1 MRVSTKN
8 SNGEQGRSIKA
19 LLYKTSFT
27 YFDLFRSKMASL
39 TNLNV
44 YVSFPLEKNEATA
57 SYKNAI
63 IPLEALI
70 LKYIV
75 KRYKIVANS

>member
-8 SNGEQGRSIKA
+8 SNGEHGHSIKA
-19 LLYKTSFT
+19 LLYKTLFT
-27 YFDLFRSKMASL
+27 YFGLFRSKIASL
-39 TNLNV
+39 TNLDV

-75 KRYKIVANS
+75 KRYKVVANS